1 MSASIGQI
9 LLCKLKSINK
19 AEFAESIA
27 KYTKIKSIIC
37 PNTRKFI
44 IHTISINAKIDKKNT
59 ISEDQLYAK
68 YPLLLNNI
76 SRGFSIVTTTDN
88 PTEIITVLE
97 GPRKFTGRSTID
109 EDVDEGEIEDESS
122 IIDVDKIYD
131 HSKIVSWAQENQ
143 LQITQTEKLNGKY
156 ASFRIFSHQ
165 DNQYII
171 YGSKNY
177 HLIEPVSE
185 FERISASAKTFGFKT
200 TGMSI
205 TDSIK
210 YSIARN
216 ITSFISPEC
225 INLFNTGYT
234 LVGELCDGQHFVSGD
249 GWVYWFGAFNNSAPL
264 DNNITLP
271 LLAKLNI
278 PVVSHKIVYDN
289 TINTVDELDNIFALS
304 KCMNN
309 EGCVLYC
316 RNIMTNDTVLVK
328 TKSIQYIVK
337 RFFRQKIIGG
347 FRNMYN
353 IIDRFIEAAK
363 YHGLNTNSSIRI
375 TKQLLTFGY
384 WLMNN
389 NYPGFVLNVI
399 RDDRFHNGLI
409 NGFAP
414 YWDMFLCDNPIA
426 HTEII
431 ITPAD
436 FATDSNIF
444 NPIEYKS
451 AIMCSLTYQHKTVA
465 NMPIVVF
472 FQSIQGSGK
481 SFIANST
488 CNYLNE
494 IYGNGTA
501 IMLEQDQYMGCTASA
516 QGRLFHLI
524 RYRNNYLFSNSNI
537 DDNINLKYVIIS
549 RCNANNKQY
558 AQYLNICY
566 EVGAP
571 VKFIDFSDSN
581 GAKLGFMTSLYNII
595 ERSGGLHNINKL
607 LLGHTQLC
615 YVDIIKAL
623 YGNTLTFEPH
633 KNSHAINLYK
643 SLNISPHGE
652 NIENSDNIY
661 NIFSNIYDT
670 QFNTIEGKKDNL
682 YQSIYT
688 FVNTDYNNRLLLLQK
703 LRRPINDIIQ
713 DIIKFINCP
722 LNFAQLTH
730 INYIGLFIDDMSRE
744 ILNECVKLHF
754 EHYNSNKYNKYI
766 DHITIYHSSNGDKNI
781 IGCKLPQ
788 INTKCSFNVEKL
800 IIRKYDGLSC
810 ITVKNITDINGNII
824 KTVNNYPHITLYTPY
839 GISPMVS
846 NSMIREIFDVNTKN
860 ENNENNENMKYNNE
874 QYICVDIANLNLINK
889 FMGVYAV
896 CGR

>member
-1 MSASIGQI
+1 MSHQQNGQF
-9 LLCKLKSINK
+9 LLCKLKSITT
-19 AEFAESIA
+19 AEFATIA
-27 KYTKIKSIIC
+27 KFTKIKSIIC
-37 PNTRKFI
+37 PNTHKFI
-44 IHTISINAKIDKKNT
+44 IHTISINAKNDKKNT
-59 ISEDQLYAK
+59 ITEDQLYAK
-68 YPLLLNNI
+68 FPLLLNNI
-76 SRGFSIVTTTDN
+76 SRGFSIVTTIEN
-88 PTEIITVLE
+88 PTDIITVLE

-109 EDVDEGEIEDESS
+109 EDVDEGEIEDETTM
-122 IIDVDKIYD
+122 VDIEKIYD
-131 HSKIVSWAQENQ
+131 HSKIVSWAQQNQ

-156 ASFRIFSHQ
+156 ASFRIFSHM

-171 YGSKNY
+171 YGSKNF

-185 FERISASAKTFGFKT
+185 FERISAFAKTFGFKT

-216 ITSFISPEC
+216 ITSFLLPEC
-225 INLFNTGYT
+225 INLFNTGHT

-249 GWVYWFGAFNNSAPL
+249 GWVYWFGAFNNGASL

-289 TINTVDELDNIFALS
+289 TINSIDDIDNVFAES

-316 RNIMTNDTVLVK
+316 RNIVTNEIVLVK
-328 TKSIQYIVK
+328 TKAIQYIVK

-353 IIDRFIEAAK
+353 IIDRFIDAAK
-363 YHGLNTNSSIRI
+363 YHGLNTNASIRI

-399 RDDRFHNGLI
+399 RDDRFHNGLL

-414 YWDMFLCDNPIA
+414 YWDMFLSDNPIA
-426 HTEII
+426 HTEIT

-436 FATDSNIF
+436 FATDSNLF
-444 NPIEYKS
+444 NPDAYKA
-451 AIMCSLTYQHKTVA
+451 AIMCNLTYQHKTVA

-481 SFIANST
+481 SFIADSI
-488 CNYLNE
+488 CQYLNDT
-494 IYGNGTA
+494 IGNGTA
-501 IMLEQDQYMGCTASA
+501 IRLEQDQYMGCTASA

-524 RYRNNYLFSNSNI
+524 RYRNTYLFNDDTSTC
-537 DDNINLKYVIIS
+537 DNINLKYVFIS
-549 RCNANNKQY
+549 RCNANYKQY
-558 AQYLNICY
+558 AQYLNICF

-571 VKFIDFSDSN
+571 IKFISFDDI
-581 GAKLGFMTSLYNII
+581 LTPIGFMSSLYNII
-595 ERSGGLHNINKL
+595 ERSGGIHNINKL

-615 YVDIIKAL
+615 LVDVIKAL
-623 YGNTLTFEPH
+623 YGNMLSFEQH
-633 KNSHAINLYK
+633 SASYTVNLYK
-643 SLNISPHGE
+643 YSKSYLSIDPTFELFNK
-652 NIENSDNIY
+652 IY
-661 NIFSNIYDT
+661 ET
-670 QFNTIEGKKDNL
+670 QFDTNEGKKDNL

-688 FVNTDYNNRLLLLQK
+688 FVNTDYDKRSQILTEI
-703 LRRPINDIIQ
+703 RRPIIDIIH
-713 DIIKFINCP
+713 DIIEIINSP
-722 LNFAQLTH
+722 LKFAQPSH
-730 INYIGLFIDDMSRE
+730 INYIGIFINEKSRT
-744 ILNECVKLHF
+744 ILNTILS
-754 EHYNSNKYNKYI
+754 HYYDLYDDTNNNSNKFNKYI
-766 DHITIYHSSNGDKNI
+766 DHITIYHSSNGDKNVLC
-781 IGCKLPQ
+781 GDLPLT
-788 INTKCSFNVEKL
+788 NTKCTFEIDTL
-800 IIRKYDGLSC
+800 IIRKTDGLSC
-810 ITVKNITDINGNII
+810 IIVKNITDDNGNII

-839 GISPMVS
+839 GVSPMCS
-846 NSMIREIFDVNTKN
+846 NLIIKN
-860 ENNENNENMKYNNE
+860 VMNNIVDDE
-874 QYICVDIANLNLINK
+874 YICVDVANFNTNNI
-889 FMGVYAV
+889 FIGVLSS